1 MSNEAMS
8 YDKKTHHVLREAQN
22 HIEKLEKDA
31 SILSEITNT
40 LCCKR
45 EDTAELFAEWY
56 TNGVSV
62 NINEVLELLDRAKD
76 ACDEALDQVDEAE
89 QNLENAKG
97 ELEYAEM
104 NSYAIRDT
112 RDEIDD
118 MIDEIKRKNKVDEE
132 SEEV

>member
-1 MSNEAMS
+1 MSNET
-8 YDKKTHHVLREAQN
+8 KPTHHVLREAQN
-22 HIEKLEKDA
+22 YIEKLENDA
-31 SILSEITNT
+31 SMLSEITNT

-45 EDTAELFAEWY
+45 EDTVDLFRYWY
-56 TNGVSV
+56 ENNVSV

-76 ACDEALDQVDEAE
+76 ACGEALDQVDEAE
-89 QNLENAKG
+89 QNLENAKS

-104 NSYAIRDT
+104 NSYCIRDT

-118 MIDEIKRKNKVDEE
+118 MIDEIKRKNKIDEE

>member
-1 MSNEAMS
+1 MSNET
-8 YDKKTHHVLREAQN
+8 KTIHKVLLQAQN
-22 HIEKLEKDA
+22 HIEMLEEDA
-31 SILSEITNT
+31 NTLSEITFT
-40 LCCKR
+40 LCCSR
-45 EDTAELFAEWY
+45 EDTLDLFRDWY
-56 TNGVSV
+56 NNNVSV
-62 NINEVLELLDRAKD
+62 NINEVLELLSRAKD

-104 NSYAIRDT
+104 NSYTIRDT